1 MNEFLTKAHRFIFF
15 IYYKGVRFL
24 MRYIVKLDQLDRR
37 GRLAYIHLAGEGIEI
52 GALHKPLSCDWR
64 KVRVQYVDI
73 KTIDE
78 LKNEY
83 KEINPKDIS
92 PVDRID
98 NGETLA
104 TFDDESLDFVINCHM
119 IEHTEDPISTLN
131 NWLRVLRPG
140 GILYLVVPDMRYNFD
155 CRREPTDFTHLLE
168 DHEKGPELSREAH
181 YIEWADLVERC
192 RPEHIQDRARQ
203 LREQKYR
210 IHFHVWTPTNF
221 IAFLMSYRALDPKF
235 EIIHMEQ
242 NKDECIALMQKV
254 KPASSSIGMDL

>member
-1 MNEFLTKAHRFIFF
+1 MHKLVTKAHRFIYFL
-15 IYYKGVRFL
+15 YYKGVRYL
-24 MRYIVKLDQLDRR
+24 MRYIVRLDRLDQR
-37 GRLAYIHLAGEGIEI
+37 GRLAYIYLAGEGIEI

-64 KVRVQYVDI
+64 KVKVQYVDT

-104 TFDDESLDFVINCHM
+104 TFNDECLDFVINSHM

-131 NWLRVLRPG
+131 NWFRVLRSG
-140 GILYLVVPDMRYNFD
+140 GILYLVVPDMRNNFD
-155 CRREPTDFTHLLE
+155 RRRNPTDLQHLLE
-168 DHEKGPELSREAH
+168 DYKNGPELSREGH
-181 YIEWADLVERC
+181 YLEWADLVEGC

-203 LREQKYR
+203 LQSQKYR
-210 IHFHVWTPTNF
+210 IHFHAWTPTNF
-221 IAFLMSYRALDPKF
+221 IAFLVSYRELCPKF
-235 EIIHMEQ
+235 DIIHIEQ
-242 NKDECIALMQKV
+242 NENECIVLMQKS
-254 KPASSSIGMDL
+254 K